1 MVSLG
6 MKTPMVSVIIPTW
19 NRQNTIGKC
28 LESVL
33 NQTYKDYEI
42 IVADDGSTDE
52 TVEIV
57 QKYAD
62 KHENIILLGQPGVG
76 KTHLAIALGY
86 KALLARYKV
95 SNV

>member
-1 MVSLG
+1 MVSSS

-57 QKYAD
+57 
-62 KHENIILLGQPGVG
+62 
-76 KTHLAIALGY
+76 
-86 KALLARYKV
+86 
-95 SNV
+95 